1 MARRTALII
10 DDEPDITTYLGTLL
24 SDHGFDVRTANAADE
39 GLALAR
45 AQTPDVILL
54 DVMMPDRGG
63 LSTLIAI
70 RKEEGLRAVP
80 VILVTGVQQSLT
92 ADYRAFLDRFKHY
105 HPDGYVEKP
114 VDPDVLL
121 GVIEGITRAQA

>member
-1 MARRTALII
+1 MAQKSALII

-24 SDHGFDVRTANAADE
+24 ADHGWDVRTANAADD
-39 GLALAR
+39 GLVLAR
-45 AQTPDVILL
+45 AQRPDVILL
-54 DVMMPDRGG
+54 DVMMPERGG

-70 RKEEGLRAVP
+70 RKDEGLRGVP

-92 ADYRAFLDRFKHY
+92 ADYRSFLDRFKHY

-114 VDPDVLL
+114 VDPNVLL
-121 GVIEGITRAQA
+121 EVIAGVTTAQA